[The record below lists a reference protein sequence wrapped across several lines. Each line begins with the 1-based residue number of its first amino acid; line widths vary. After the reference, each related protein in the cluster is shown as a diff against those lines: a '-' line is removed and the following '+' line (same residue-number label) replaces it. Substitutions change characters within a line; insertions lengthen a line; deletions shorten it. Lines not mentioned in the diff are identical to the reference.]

1 MLIRNIGQLWHGEG
15 ELLRGYALRI
25 VDGRI
30 DAILP
35 EAELRMASDS
45 VIDAE
50 GGIVLP
56 GWVDPHTHL
65 PHAGKIQGNFADRC
79 AALESISEEDLE
91 RSMRRRIEWMTQSG
105 TTALE
110 IKTAYATT
118 TEGEAKCLRVMR
130 RLRET
135 SRSIVKA
142 TLMDPIG
149 DSAGADFIDSIG
161 YTNARANNTQ
171 RRKFHLGING
181 PIDNLPEALAQ
192 DPISVE
198 HLLHA
203 NDADIAMLAQSRAVA
218 VLLPAMPYYTRAGRY
233 APARRLIE
241 AGVTVALGT
250 DSNPGDSPTDSMPF
264 VIHLACREMGVSVEE
279 AIRMATQ
286 NAAKAIG
293 IDSEVGS
300 IEIGKRAFLQILAT
314 DDYRDIPAAM
324 GSSLVLATLRGDHV
338 DYRVRPEL

>member
-1 MLIRNIGQLWHGEG
+1 M
-15 ELLRGYALRI
+15 LRGVALEVRA
-25 VDGRI
+25 GRV
-30 DAILP
+30 AAVLT
-35 EAELRMASDS
+35 EAEARGRRDE

-50 GGIVLP
+50 GGVVLP

-65 PHAGKIQGNFADRC
+65 PHAGRIQGSFAERC
-79 AALESISEEDLE
+79 AALEAIREEDLE
-91 RSMRRRIEWMTQSG
+91 CAMRRRIEWMAQSG

-110 IKTAYATT
+110 MKTAYATT
-118 TEGEAKCLRVMR
+118 AEGEAKCLRVMR
-130 RLRET
+130 RLRES
-135 SRSIVKA
+135 SRSIVRA

-149 DSAGADFIDSIG
+149 DTAGADFVDSIG
-161 YTNARANNTQ
+161 YSSARAVDSQ
-171 RRKFHLGING
+171 RRKFHLGNDA
-181 PIDNLPEALAQ
+181 PIAQLPEALAQ

-203 NDADIAMLAQSRAVA
+203 SDGDIDLLAQSRAVA
-218 VLLPAMPYYTRAGRY
+218 VLLPAMPHYTRAGRY
-233 APARRLIE
+233 APARRLID

-264 VIHLACREMGVSVEE
+264 VIHLACREMGLSVEE
-279 AIRMATQ
+279 AIRMATI

-293 IDSEVGS
+293 IDGEVGS
-300 IEIGKRAFLQILAT
+300 LAIGKRAFLQILAT

-324 GSSLVLATLRGDHV
+324 GSSLVLATLRGEHA

>member
-1 MLIRNIGQLWHGEG
+1 MLIRNIGQLWCGAGEV
-15 ELLRGYALRI
+15 LRGYALRI
-25 VDGRI
+25 ADGRI

-35 EAELRMASDS
+35 EAELRMTSNS

-50 GGIVLP
+50 GGVVLP

-65 PHAGKIQGNFADRC
+65 PHAGKIQGSFADRC
-79 AALESISEEDLE
+79 AALEAISEVDLE
-91 RSMRRRIEWMTQSG
+91 RAMRRRIEWMSQSG

-110 IKTAYATT
+110 IKTAYASSA
-118 TEGEAKCLRVMR
+118 EGEAKCLRVMR

-149 DSAGADFIDSIG
+149 DSASADFIDSLG
-161 YTNARANNTQ
+161 YTDSRANNTQ
-171 RRKFHLGING
+171 RRKFHLGIEG
-181 PIDNLPEALAQ
+181 PIENLADALAQ

-203 NDADIAMLAQSRAVA
+203 SDADIAMLAQSRAVA

-241 AGVTVALGT
+241 AGLSVALGT

-264 VIHLACREMGVSVEE
+264 VIHLACREMGLSVEE

-300 IEIGKRAFLQILAT
+300 IEVGKRAFLQILAT